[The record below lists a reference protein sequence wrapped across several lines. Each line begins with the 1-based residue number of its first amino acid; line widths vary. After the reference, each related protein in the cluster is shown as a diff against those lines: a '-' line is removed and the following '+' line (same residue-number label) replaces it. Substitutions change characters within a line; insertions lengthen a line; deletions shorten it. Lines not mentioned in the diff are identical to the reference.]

1 MVPFSNII
9 HWPELLF
16 KWIIALVFIRLAY
29 LIVLLFSRKFILF
42 YNYIML
48 NSEYYHQRKWVFS
61 HRDGKDVVYKYI
73 DVYNPQRGWTL
84 IPNLNKKAFR
94 GSYVSSNADGERSE
108 RELPRAK
115 DCVLFL
121 GDSFCFGEC
130 VNDDQTIPYLFEKKT
145 GSIPSVNL
153 GVHGY
158 GIDQQYLYLKEV
170 ISKYNPKL
178 VCFIICY
185 EDFGRNFLDFRDY
198 AKPKYV
204 LRNNNIELTNYP
216 VPEPAHY
223 MKKPS
228 SDFFLPASL
237 DFIRQVF
244 VYYGLLERK
253 KREKICVHIMRQIV
267 DTAKSADAPLM
278 FLYVP
283 NYLSRFL
290 RNYTDSFFLRH
301 FKKNNI
307 PCLSLGDIFTNNEL
321 RDMSDGK
328 TGHFTPHS
336 NDLIAEKLADYVKEQ
351 GLI

>member
-1 MVPFSNII
+1 MSVLSNITYWAVLI
-9 HWPELLF
+9 F
-16 KWIIALVFIRLAY
+16 KWITVLFLIRAAY
-29 LIVLLFSRKFILF
+29 LIVLLVSRKFALF
-42 YNYIML
+42 YSYIML
-48 NSEYYHQRKWVFS
+48 NSEYYQQRKWVSS
-61 HRDGKDVVYKYI
+61 HRDGEDIMYKYI
-73 DVYNPQRGWTL
+73 DVYNPERGWAL
-84 IPNLNKKAFR
+84 IANLNKRAFR
-94 GSYVSSNADGERSE
+94 GAYVSSNSDGERGE
-108 RELPRAK
+108 RESPCTK

-130 VNDDQTIPYLFEKKT
+130 VNDNQTIPYLFEKKA
-145 GSIPSVNL
+145 GSVPSVNL

-178 VCFIICY
+178 ICFIICY

-204 LRNNNIELTNYP
+204 LRHNNIELSNYP
-216 VPEPAHY
+216 VSEPACY
-223 MKKPS
+223 MKKPI
-228 SDFFLPASL
+228 SDFFLPPSL
-237 DFIRQVF
+237 DFIRQV
-244 VYYGLLERK
+244 VIYYGLIERK
-253 KREKICVHIMRQIV
+253 KREKMCSYIIRLIV
-267 DTAKSADAPLM
+267 DTAKSANAPLM

-290 RNYTDSFFLRH
+290 RNYTDSFFVGY

-307 PCLSLGDIFTNNEL
+307 PCLNLGDVFTNNEL
-321 RDMSDGK
+321 RRMADGK
-328 TGHFTPHS
+328 TGHFTPDS